1 MKVKLILVMLLT
13 VIISGCDRDR
23 HKYAISADDRIYYVN
38 NYEEKNGCVEFYRYK
53 RKYKICGNYQI
64 TEMFPEHKRSIK

>member
-1 MKVKLILVMLLT
+1 MRTKLILAILLIT
-13 VIISGCDRDR
+13 IISGCSRNR

-38 NYEEKNGCVEFYRYK
+38 EYEEKNGCVEFYRCK

-64 TEMFPEHKRSIK
+64 TEMFPNK